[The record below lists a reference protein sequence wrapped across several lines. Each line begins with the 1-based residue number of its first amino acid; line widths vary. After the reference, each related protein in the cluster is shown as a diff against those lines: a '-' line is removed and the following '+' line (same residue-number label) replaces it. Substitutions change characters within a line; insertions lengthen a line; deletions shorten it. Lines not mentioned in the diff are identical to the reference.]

1 MALGTVLAS
10 AMTITHGSSAGHSFS
25 FSPDGNTAANE
36 VLVAD
41 GKLTVCLMDYHH
53 DYGGNEPTSSGA
65 KTQVTTYFSEYAT
78 AAYRPQLVLVFDQL
92 DGSVLIQ
99 TVYAESSG
107 NDDDRSIRN
116 RFVGSSS
123 IPTWATIIGDDTTS
137 GTYTLY
143 ENNTLGTGIWTFSGP
158 GRGSDTIKEIRRV
171 YFVFDLSSVTESG
184 EADSFTFNLRARR
197 WSSTGGDA
205 DKLIL
210 IQSTT
215 MAGDTSDYGN
225 CFVAD
230 AVATTTENAVF
241 FGSNF

>member
-10 AMTITHGSSAGHSFS
+10 AMTIGTSYASHSFS

-53 DYGGNEPTSSGA
+53 DYGENEPASGGA
-65 KTQVTTYFSEYAT
+65 KTIIGTYFSEAT
-78 AAYRPQLVLVFDQL
+78 SSYRPKLVTEHSGVLQSL
-92 DGSVLIQ
+92 D
-99 TVYAESSG
+99 AENSG
-107 NDDDRSIRN
+107 DDDDRSIRN
-116 RFVGSSS
+116 RFVGSSG
-123 IPTWATIIGDDTTS
+123 IPTWATMIGDETTS
-137 GTYTLY
+137 GIGTLY
-143 ENNTLGTGIWTFSGP
+143 VDNSVGTAAIWTFSGP
-158 GRGSDTIKEIRRV
+158 GRGSDTIKEIRRL
-171 YFVFDLSSVTESG
+171 YFVFDLSNITESG
-184 EADSFTFNLRARR
+184 EADSFTFNIRARR
-197 WSSTGGDA
+197 TTSTGGDA

-210 IQSTT
+210 IQGTT

-230 AVATTTENAVF
+230 AVATDNAVF